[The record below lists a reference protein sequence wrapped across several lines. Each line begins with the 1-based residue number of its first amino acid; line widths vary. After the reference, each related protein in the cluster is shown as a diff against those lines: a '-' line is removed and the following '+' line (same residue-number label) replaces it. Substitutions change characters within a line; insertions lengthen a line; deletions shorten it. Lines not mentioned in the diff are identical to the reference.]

1 MDKKKDKK
9 RMPKRF
15 VWSVTGEG
23 ERAFWTKVGS
33 TFENRDG
40 SETVLIS
47 NGGQELRY
55 ILREP
60 KDQQKA
66 AQAA

>member
-1 MDKKKDKK
+1 MDKK
-9 RMPKRF
+9 RMPNRH

-23 ERAFWTKVGS
+23 DRAFWTKVGS
-33 TFENRDG
+33 TFVNRDG

-55 ILREP
+55 ILRKP
-60 KDQQKA
+60 KEEKA
-66 AQAA
+66 AKAA